1 MKNDETAALLISAAE
16 KWGAPM
22 MVVTPYESFG
32 NKSGLR
38 VSLGN
43 NKDGDE
49 IIIVHPLETQGLAHA
64 LHVVPA
70 DRVKKSQFIE
80 SLIIF
85 LSAALRYDEISKDSD
100 AIIPFARIS
109 SLAYHFLQLAGVDF
123 KTLNEA
129 AWIPNEAGF
138 IADIPGKFEEEKVR
152 VIRCG
157 PDIRVNSF
165 EIEKPSIA
173 YTQISD
179 EKQAL
184 LLRGSGPYPQATL
197 AAAIGRPVGNF
208 IDIQPFELATI
219 TDARNEESGLL
230 IISKI
235 STRIL
240 S

>member
-1 MKNDETAALLISAAE
+1 MGNDETATMLVSAAE
-16 KWGAPM
+16 KWGASV
-22 MVVTPYESFG
+22 MVTTPYRKFGKESD
-32 NKSGLR
+32 LR

-49 IIIVHPLETQGLAHA
+49 VLIVHPLPTQGLAHA

-70 DRVKKSQFIE
+70 DQPQKSQFIE
-80 SLIIF
+80 ALVAF
-85 LSAALRYDEISKDSD
+85 LSASLRYEEISRDSN
-100 AIIPFARIS
+100 AIIPFGRIS
-109 SLAYHFLQLAGVDF
+109 SLAYHFLQIAGVSF
-123 KTLNEA
+123 KMLNEA
-129 AWIPNEAGF
+129 NWVPDEAGL
-138 IADIPGKFEEEKVR
+138 IADVPGKFEEGKVR

-165 EIEKPSIA
+165 EIENPSIA
-173 YTQISD
+173 YTQISN

-184 LLRGSGPYPQATL
+184 LFRGVSHYPQTTL
-197 AAAIGRPVGNF
+197 AAAIGRPVSHL

-219 TDARNEESGLL
+219 TDAQNDESGLL

-235 STRIL
+235 ATRIL